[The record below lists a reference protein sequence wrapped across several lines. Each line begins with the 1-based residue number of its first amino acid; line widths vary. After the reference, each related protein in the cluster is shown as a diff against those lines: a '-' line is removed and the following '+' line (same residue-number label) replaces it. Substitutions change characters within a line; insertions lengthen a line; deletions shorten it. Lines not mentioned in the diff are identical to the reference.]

1 VWDWLL
7 VAAASGIFVLFATL
21 ARAPRMS
28 FHWAPALLLIAA
40 TLALLVVCGVT
51 LWRTTRFN

>member
-1 VWDWLL
+1 
-7 VAAASGIFVLFATL
+7 
-21 ARAPRMS
+21 MS
-28 FHWAPALLLIAA
+28 FHWAPALLLMAA